1 MRHDDPGSGPDP
13 EWDAYVRA
21 ASALHGVALDDQ
33 RSRDVAAQLQRIH
46 AIARAL
52 LDHPLPDDVEPA
64 PVFRP

>member
-1 MRHDDPGSGPDP
+1 MSHDDPHQDW
-13 EWDAYVRA
+13 EAYVRA
-21 ASALHGVALDDQ
+21 ASALHGVALDDE
-33 RSRDVAAQLQRIH
+33 RRREVAVQLQRIH